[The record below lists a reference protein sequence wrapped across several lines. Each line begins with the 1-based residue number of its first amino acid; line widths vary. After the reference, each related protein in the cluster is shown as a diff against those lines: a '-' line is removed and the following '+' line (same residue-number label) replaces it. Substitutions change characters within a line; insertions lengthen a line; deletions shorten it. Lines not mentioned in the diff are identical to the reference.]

1 VRSLL
6 WEVHVGIRGM
16 VATEINE
23 KEGTNM
29 RGSYPGSPGISLELV
44 RVYDSNG

>member
-23 KEGTNM
+23 KEGT
-29 RGSYPGSPGISLELV
+29 REEAIREVLV
-44 RVYDSNG
+44 FYWN

>member
-16 VATEINE
+16 VATETNE
-23 KEGTNM
+23 KEGTCEEAI
-29 RGSYPGSPGISLELV
+29 REVLV
-44 RVYDSNG
+44 FHWN